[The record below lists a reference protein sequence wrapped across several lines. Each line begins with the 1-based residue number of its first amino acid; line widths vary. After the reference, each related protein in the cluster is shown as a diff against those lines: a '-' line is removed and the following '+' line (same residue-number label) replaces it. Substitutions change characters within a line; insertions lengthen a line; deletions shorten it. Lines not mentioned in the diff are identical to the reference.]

1 MLILTRNEM
10 PLVTSIKIN
19 ISLNTCFS
27 LGFAVGECKLI
38 LLAHT
43 AKAKIPY
50 HVNSEHATSIMEVYY
65 SFLWT
70 YFQTIHSDSVV

>member
-38 LLAHT
+38 LLGHT

-50 HVNSEHATSIMEVYY
+50 LVNSEHATSIMEVYY
-65 SFLWT
+65 VNIKQLT
-70 YFQTIHSDSVV
+70 RVLTVLDI